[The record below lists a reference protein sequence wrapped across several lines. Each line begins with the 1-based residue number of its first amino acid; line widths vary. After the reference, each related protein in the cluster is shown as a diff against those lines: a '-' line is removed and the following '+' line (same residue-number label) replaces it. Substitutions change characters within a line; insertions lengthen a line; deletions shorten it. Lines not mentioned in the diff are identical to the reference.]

1 VVESKFYGL
10 LDRMMPGPYLAQE
23 HVGQT
28 LLPRT
33 LISGTK
39 AARQTAVHQARAL
52 VFEIGSTST
61 PFLKDEF

>member
-28 LLPRT
+28 LLQRT

-39 AARQTAVHQARAL
+39 AER
-52 VFEIGSTST
+52 
-61 PFLKDEF
+61 